1 MPRFQ
6 QWLGTAIQLPPR
18 ALSDRPVNPLFPLG
32 HVLAT
37 PQALQLLAQFDVPAF
52 TLVNRHVAGDW
63 GVMDS
68 QDRWKN
74 NLALVHHSA
83 RIVSAYKCTRTE
95 GAERITEKFVVIT
108 ETDRS
113 WTCVI
118 SRDEY

>member
-18 ALSDRPVNPLFPLG
+18 ALSDRPVSPLFPLG

-52 TLVNRHVAGDW
+52 TLVNRHVTGDW
-63 GVMDS
+63 GDMDS

-74 NLALVHHSA
+74 NLALVHNSE
-83 RIVSAYKCTRTE
+83 RIVSAYKFTRTE
-95 GAERITEKFVVIT
+95 GAERITEKFVVCT

-113 WTCVI
+113 WTCVLT
-118 SRDEY
+118 REEY